1 MMPHR
6 LAFCALG
13 PYPGDVEIDFDELAT
28 EGLFLIHGPTGAGKT
43 FLLDALCFAL
53 YGDVPGER
61 RRDTLRSDHAP
72 PEVSPWAELEFTSQ
86 GARWRVRRSPKHERA
101 KKRGEGTT
109 AIAAS
114 ATLERRDDE
123 TWNAVAQKIDDVN
136 IEVQR
141 LLGLTA
147 EQFQQVILLPQGRFE
162 RVLRSNSED
171 REQLLRTLFDTT
183 TFASASHWLNDEAK
197 QRLDIASDLDGE
209 CAGLRDKAAERWLAL
224 SREER
229 DSASLA
235 DEAEA
240 AGVDES
246 WPANQA
252 ALDDLVGQATSL
264 AARAASAATT
274 ADAALESARATS
286 TAVAQVAKQWD
297 RRESLRE
304 RRDELA
310 EARPAIDADREV
322 LRLADAAEGLRQVLG
337 DEKHRREHLA
347 GCATEVS
354 ERLIAVR
361 ARCAAAP
368 SLPDDLAIP
377 PADDMALL
385 DGLASIGTALA
396 RHRDKLEAFI
406 GDAHNA
412 AERESDA
419 AAERETEAGELRVR
433 DEQSKAAAEH
443 ERNRQAAAAGL
454 LAAQSAAD
462 RIAMLQAAAEQATE
476 RAEAADELRS
486 LRPRADAAGAAM
498 ALAERATLDRR
509 REALDL
515 RQHYLDGISAVLAGQ
530 LEETAPC
537 PVCGSTDHPN
547 PAKPARDAV
556 RIEEVESAEATVE
569 AATEAEERAQRAHQ
583 QIASRV
589 AELRGRAG
597 DAAADPDAAAGL
609 ATGISAELQAARDLA
624 EQVDDLQR
632 TVATHQDAASA
643 ATEAAQRA
651 ALTASGAAERAGA
664 ADSEAASLRARIEQ
678 AIGHT
683 DPSAAVAGIEA
694 VESAVEELAGAAQ
707 ARAKAETA
715 LGTLTGTL
723 AEQLASSPFATPE
736 EARSALREAAERG
749 ELRRRVGDHDTATRD
764 VERDLEADELRDV
777 PDERPDTAAAVDT
790 VAVVGAAARDANDRR
805 TRAADA
811 DEAIRGW
818 AAEHRRRSEA
828 HTRALADA
836 ELWSTIAD
844 RCNGRTPPKVSL
856 QRWVLS
862 AYLEEICVFANR
874 RLGSMTGGRFQL
886 SVHRDREWHNAKAGL
901 GLRVHDTHTG
911 SQREVSTLSGG
922 ETFQASLSLALGVAD
937 VVTAHTGGV
946 HLDALFVDEGF
957 GTLDSEALHLAM
969 DELDRLR
976 EGGRTVGLISHVSEL
991 RERIRTGIEVRPT
1004 DSGSAISVGAVAQM

>member
-13 PYPGDVEIDFDELAT
+13 PYPGEVEVDFDELAT

-86 GARWRVRRSPKHERA
+86 GARWRVRRVPKHERA

-109 AIAAS
+109 EIAAS
-114 ATLERRDDE
+114 ATLERRGDE

-171 REQLLRTLFDTT
+171 REQLLCTLFDTA
-183 TFASASHWLNDEAK
+183 TFASASQWLDDEAK
-197 QRLDIASDLDGE
+197 RRLGIASGLDGE

-246 WPANQA
+246 WPADQA
-252 ALDDLVGQATSL
+252 ALDDLVGQARSL
-264 AARAASAATT
+264 AAGAASAATA
-274 ADAALESARATS
+274 ADAALESARATI
-286 TAVAQVAKQWD
+286 TAVEQVAELWD
-297 RRESLRE
+297 RRESLCE
-304 RRDELA
+304 RRHKFA
-310 EARPAIDADREV
+310 EALLAIDADREV

-337 DEKHRREHLA
+337 DEQHRRECLA

-385 DGLASIGTALA
+385 DGLASIGTALT

-412 AERESDA
+412 AARESDA

-433 DEQSKAAAEH
+433 DEQSEAAAEH

-454 LAAQSAAD
+454 LAAESAVD

-476 RAEAADELRS
+476 RAEAAAELRS
-486 LRPRADAAGAAM
+486 LRPRADAAGAGL

-515 RQHYLDGISAVLAGQ
+515 RQRYLDGISAVLAGQ

-556 RIEEVESAEATVE
+556 RIEEVESAEAVVE
-569 AATEAEERAQRAHQ
+569 AATEAEEGAQTAHQ
-583 QIASRV
+583 QIASQV

-609 ATGISAELQAARDLA
+609 ATGISAKWQAARDLA
-624 EQVDDLQR
+624 GQVDDLQR
-632 TVATHQDAASA
+632 TVATHRDAVSA
-643 ATEAAQRA
+643 ATDTAQRA
-651 ALTASGAAERAGA
+651 ALAASGAAERAGA

-683 DPSAAVAGIEA
+683 DPSAAVAGLEA
-694 VESAVEELAGAAQ
+694 VESAVEKLVGAAQ
-707 ARAKAETA
+707 ARATAETA

-723 AEQLASSPFATPE
+723 AEQLASSPFGASD
-736 EARSALREAAERG
+736 EARSALREAAERD
-749 ELRRRVGDHDTATRD
+749 ELRRRVEHHDTTTRD
-764 VERDLEADELRDV
+764 IERDLEADDLRDV
-777 PDERPDTAAAVDT
+777 PDERPDTVAAADT
-790 VAVVGAAARDANDRR
+790 ADTADGTARDANAHG

-811 DEAIRGW
+811 YEAISGW
-818 AAEHRRRSEA
+818 AAEHGRRRGA
-828 HTRALADA
+828 YADALAAA

-874 RLGSMTGGRFQL
+874 RLVSMTGGRYRL
-886 SVHRDREWHNAKAGL
+886 SVHRDRESHNAKAGL

-957 GTLDSEALHLAM
+957 GTLDSEALQLAM

-976 EGGRTVGLISHVSEL
+976 EGGRTVGLISHVGEL

-1004 DSGSAISVGAVAQM
+1004 DSGSAISVGAVTPQ

>member
-1 MMPHR
+1 MTPHR

-13 PYPGDVEIDFDELAT
+13 PYPGEVEVDFDELAT

-86 GARWRVRRSPKHERA
+86 GARWRVCRRPKHERA

-109 AIAAS
+109 EIAAS
-114 ATLERRDDE
+114 ATLERRGDE

-136 IEVQR
+136 IEIQR

-147 EQFQQVILLPQGRFE
+147 EQFQQVVLLPQGRFE

-171 REQLLRTLFDTT
+171 REQLLRTLFDTA
-183 TFASASHWLNDEAK
+183 TFASASQWLDDEAK
-197 QRLDIASDLDGE
+197 RRRDIALDLDGE
-209 CAGLRDKAAERWLAL
+209 CSGLRDKAAERWLAL
-224 SREER
+224 GREER

-235 DEAEA
+235 DEADA

-246 WPANQA
+246 WPADQA
-252 ALDDLVGQATSL
+252 ALDDLVAQARSL
-264 AARAASAATT
+264 AAGAASAATT

-286 TAVAQVAKQWD
+286 TAVEQVAKRWD
-297 RRESLRE
+297 RRESLCE
-304 RRDELA
+304 RRRELA
-310 EARPAIDADREV
+310 EALQAIDADREV

-337 DEKHRREHLA
+337 DEKHYREHLA
-347 GCATEVS
+347 GCSIQVS

-361 ARCAAAP
+361 ACCAAAP

-377 PADDMALL
+377 PADDTALL
-385 DGLASIGTALA
+385 GGIALIGTALA
-396 RHRDKLEAFI
+396 RHRDKLEVFS
-406 GDAHNA
+406 GDACEA

-419 AAERETEAGELRVR
+419 AGERETVAGELRVR
-433 DEQSKAAAEH
+433 DEQSEAAAEH
-443 ERNRQAAAAGL
+443 ERNRQAAAAEL

-476 RAEAADELRS
+476 RAEAAAELRS
-486 LRPRADAAGAAM
+486 LRPRVDAAEEAKT
-498 ALAERATLDRR
+498 LAERATLDRR
-509 REALDL
+509 GEALDL
-515 RQHYLDGISAVLAGQ
+515 RQRYLDGISAVLAGQ
-530 LEETAPC
+530 LEEAAPC

-547 PAKPARDAV
+547 PAKPAGDAV
-556 RIEEVESAEATVE
+556 RVEEVESAEAVVE
-569 AATEAEERAQRAHQ
+569 AAAEAEEREREAHRR
-583 QIASRV
+583 IASKV
-589 AELRGRAG
+589 AELRGSAG
-597 DAAADPDAAAGL
+597 DAATDPEAAAEMAEGM
-609 ATGISAELQAARDLA
+609 SAELQSARDLA
-624 EQVDDLQR
+624 GQVDDLQR
-632 TVATHQDAASA
+632 TVAAHQDAAAA

-651 ALTASGAAERAGA
+651 ALAASGAAGRAGA
-664 ADSEAASLRARIEQ
+664 ADSEAAGLRARVEQ
-678 AIGHT
+678 AIGRI
-683 DPSAAVAGIEA
+683 DPSAAVAGLEVVDA
-694 VESAVEELAGAAQ
+694 AVEELADAAQ
-707 ARAKAETA
+707 ARATAETA

-723 AEQLASSPFATPE
+723 AEQLASSPFEAPD
-736 EARSALREAAERG
+736 EARSALHEAAERD
-749 ELRRRVGDHDTATRD
+749 ELRGRVGDHNTTTRD
-764 VERDLEADELRDV
+764 VERDLKARELRDL
-777 PDERPDTAAAVDT
+777 PDERPDTVAAANTADT
-790 VAVVGAAARDANDRR
+790 AGGAARDANAHR

-811 DEAIRGW
+811 CKAISGW
-818 AAEHRRRSEA
+818 AAEHRRRRGA
-828 HTRALADA
+828 HARALADA

-874 RLGSMTGGRFQL
+874 RLGSMTGGRYRL

-957 GTLDSEALHLAM
+957 GTLDSEALQLAM

-991 RERIRTGIEVRPT
+991 RERIRTGIEVQPT
-1004 DSGSAISVGAVAQM
+1004 DSGSAISVGAVTPQ